1 MAREPSSK
9 SSDLDVMGRGLRVD
23 SREKEHGS
31 YGSRK
36 RRPADRNTPEGPKTV
51 TGREHLGRRPRGVT
65 FEATDQTIIT
75 RSRLQP
81 RTPARSNG
89 QPRHVPRELG
99 RAAIPRGE
107 DRDRLATQRSEERR
121 V

>member
-1 MAREPSSK
+1 MSDRRKPIFNAAPMARVSS
-9 SSDLDVMGRGLRVD
+9 
-23 SREKEHGS
+23 
-31 YGSRK
+31 
-36 RRPADRNTPEGPKTV
+36 PEAPKTV

-89 QPRHVPRELG
+89 QPRHVARYLG
-99 RAAIPRGE
+99 RQAIPRGE
-107 DRDRLATQRSEERR
+107 DRDRLATQDDETRPVRDGAFHLACDLLQAVLEADR
-121 V
+121 